1 MTRDVALGII
11 AVIVGLELSLI
22 SCNLPR
28 SPGEANRADLST
40 PRGQDDSVA
49 PGSDSE
55 GSSKTVNQRQ
65 VFEEQFRELL
75 ATMGV
80 TILPDEGTIE
90 VAGWV
95 NMQEGLIEVFACAP
109 GGKVHES
116 VIVLDCLP
124 SGVHAGL
131 LALGVDAGSPVEYGA
146 EDSYRAP
153 QGEGIIIEVRYQTAQ
168 GKTEQVRAEDWIWNP
183 TEERSMEHVA
193 WLFTGSFMQPNPPQK
208 ETYAA
213 DYVKSIVTTYH
224 DPSTI
229 IENPLLTGQDDTLFY
244 ANKNRVAPVGT
255 PVTVLFR
262 PDKAKGK

>member
-1 MTRDVALGII
+1 MTRDVALRIMAI
-11 AVIVGLELSLI
+11 AVGFEFFLM
-22 SCNLPR
+22 SCNLPGG
-28 SPGEANRADLST
+28 PGEANRADRSIS
-40 PRGQDDSVA
+40 RGQDESVA

-55 GSSKTVNQRQ
+55 GSTNTVIQRQ
-65 VFEEQFRELL
+65 DFEKQFRELL

-80 TILPDEGTIE
+80 NILPDQGAIE
-90 VAGWV
+90 VPGWV

-131 LALGVDAGSPVEYGA
+131 LALGVNAGSPVEYGD
-146 EDSYRAP
+146 EDTYRAP

-193 WLFTGSFMQPNPPQK
+193 WLFTGSFMQPSLPQK

-213 DYVKSIVTTYH
+213 DYVKSIITTYH
-224 DPSTI
+224 DPSTV
-229 IENPLLTGQDDTLFY
+229 IENPLLTGQDDTIFY

-262 PDKAKGK
+262 RDKAEGK

>member
-1 MTRDVALGII
+1 M
-11 AVIVGLELSLI
+11 
-22 SCNLPR
+22 LP
-28 SPGEANRADLST
+28 E
-40 PRGQDDSVA
+40 
-49 PGSDSE
+49 E
-55 GSSKTVNQRQ
+55 G
-65 VFEEQFRELL
+65 
-75 ATMGV
+75 A
-80 TILPDEGTIE
+80 IE
-90 VAGWV
+90 VSGWV
-95 NMQEGLIEVFACAP
+95 NMQEGLIEVFACSP

-131 LALGVDAGSPVEYGA
+131 LALGADAGSPVEYGA
-146 EDSYRAP
+146 EDAYRAP
-153 QGEGIIIEVRYQTAQ
+153 QGEGIIIEVRYQTAE

-183 TEERSMEHVA
+183 TKERSMEHVA

-213 DYVKSIVTTYH
+213 DYVKSIITTYH

-255 PVTVLFR
+255 PVTVRIR
-262 PDKAKGK
+262 PDKSKGK